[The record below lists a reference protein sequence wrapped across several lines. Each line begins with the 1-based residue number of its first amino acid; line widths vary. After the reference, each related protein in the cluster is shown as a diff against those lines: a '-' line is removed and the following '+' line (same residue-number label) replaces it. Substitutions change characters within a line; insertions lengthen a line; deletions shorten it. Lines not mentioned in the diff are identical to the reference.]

1 MALCPQ
7 DSTYGV
13 RGGLAA
19 VAFIFGPLPATND
32 PPEKDTL
39 EAELVE
45 LHQQMLARDNA
56 FRAWEDRVDA
66 LKRDKEQMRQ
76 RLEEAAAE
84 IRELSQT
91 IAGMH
96 ATRIWRWGQRYWSAR
111 ERVKKVIGR
120 RD

>member
-1 MALCPQ
+1 M
-7 DSTYGV
+7 
-13 RGGLAA
+13 
-19 VAFIFGPLPATND
+19 PATND

-45 LHQQMLARDNA
+45 LHEQLLARDNA